1 MLSVF
6 IDKSLQTT
14 FVAIA
19 YSLKLPFTIMA
30 IQTTE
35 LNCCLDR
42 EILVQIIA
50 SNLCISLGIIDT
62 NIRIAYLTKILAALF
77 RLINGSCEDN
87 LLNLRTNFCQIH
99 IQGLVVSTIAIATG
113 QIITSRLNG
122 SVRCFL
128 VAIENEKILFWYLSV
143 YSQHERRR
151 IQVEIIT
158 RSLVWIPAKSYTYKG
173 KPLVH
178 TYALSFF
185 EINHNANNLN
195 IKLAYCKVR
204 NYSQDY

>member
-1 MLSVF
+1 MGGWISSVF
-6 IDKSLQTT
+6 S
-14 FVAIA
+14 
-19 YSLKLPFTIMA
+19 S
-30 IQTTE
+30 
-35 LNCCLDR
+35 
-42 EILVQIIA
+42 
-50 SNLCISLGIIDT
+50 
-62 NIRIAYLTKILAALF
+62 
-77 RLINGSCEDN
+77 
-87 LLNLRTNFCQIH
+87 
-99 IQGLVVSTIAIATG
+99 